1 MNENPYMMLAKVI
14 LPKEMTEYFDLTK
27 VHTDEYNGEPRIHL
41 YLDEKDKAPDGRTD
55 LSPNGFYEESCMN
68 DFPIREY
75 RTVLH
80 VRRRRWKDA
89 EGKSVSK
96 DWQMVAKGTRYSK
109 EFATFLKEFLGHLSD
124 FRSWKHREHAQKW
137 LVFPKNIG
145 PNLSIDETALSNGD
159 LYTIVSNKDAH
170 GRKGTLVAIVSGT
183 KVEDV
188 VDALLRIHW
197 YLRAK
202 VREVTMDF
210 SEGMHQ
216 IVMQCFPYADITL
229 DRFHMQ
235 QLVSDAMQ
243 ELRLKHKKDAQKA
256 QNEQR
261 KQFKEEL
268 KDKYA
273 KSLKRRKKN
282 KKDKRGRKPIRKNK
296 AFVPERLSNGDTE
309 PELLARC
316 RYSMMVSGDK
326 WTATQKERMKLVFA
340 HYPDLEEAYSIV
352 HSIRMIFSNP
362 RATWVSGYESIQK
375 WYEKV
380 RSFGNDAF
388 NTAADTIRDREDEV
402 LNYFLNRA
410 TNASA
415 ESLNSK
421 IKQFRAQLRGVIDV
435 DFFLYRLSMIYG

>member
-1 MNENPYMMLAKVI
+1 MDTSPITARSLQKPYHVKGDEFERAY
-14 LPKEMTEYFDLTK
+14 KE
-27 VHTDEYNGEPRIHL
+27 
-41 YLDEKDKAPDGRTD
+41 
-55 LSPNGFYEESCMN
+55 
-68 DFPIREY
+68 
-75 RTVLH
+75 
-80 VRRRRWKDA
+80 
-89 EGKSVSK
+89 
-96 DWQMVAKGTRYSK
+96 
-109 EFATFLKEFLGHLSD
+109 HLSD
-124 FRSWKHREHAQKW
+124 FRSWKHKEHAQKW

-170 GRKGTLVAIVSGT
+170 GRKGALVAIVSGT
-183 KVEDV
+183 KVDDV

-216 IVMQCFPYADITL
+216 IVLQCFPYADITL

-243 ELRLKHKKDAQKA
+243 ELRLKHKKEAQKA

-261 KQFKEEL
+261 KQFKDDL
-268 KDKYA
+268 KEKYE

-326 WTATQKERMKLVFA
+326 WTATQKERMKLVFER
-340 HYPDLEEAYSIV
+340 YPDLEEAYSLV
-352 HSIRMIFSNP
+352 HSLRMIFSNP
-362 RATWVSGYESIQK
+362 RATWISGYESIQK

-380 RSFGNDAF
+380 KAFGNDAF

-402 LNYFLNRA
+402 LNYFINRA